1 MDITSANIAAL
12 TTDIN
17 TQFNRFLQLAPA
29 VSAPLVMEMPSKS
42 AANFYPDLADFPG
55 MREWVGSRV
64 IHRMK
69 NGAFVIPNKTFEGTI
84 AIKREHLE
92 DDLFGIYKPFIAQLG
107 KEATNL
113 PEKLVFQLLNG
124 ATKIKGMDG
133 QYYFDTDH
141 VTYDENGTEK
151 SYANIATPL
160 EGEQA
165 APAWYLFKCDDPL
178 KPLIYQ
184 KRRPYVITAKTKLTD
199 DNVFS
204 DKEFIWGADG
214 RSAAGCGMYQF
225 AYRSTRPLT
234 IDSLADTMAAMA
246 EQRRSD
252 GEPYGIEPTHLYA
265 PTVLRKTV
273 NAVVKG
279 GMVPVLAPDGKT
291 WLPGTNP
298 VEEIVKPVIT
308 SRLSSK
314 VGA

>member
-17 TQFNRFLQLAPA
+17 TQFNRFIQLAPA
-29 VSAPLVMEMPSKS
+29 VSAPLIMEMQSTS
-42 AANFYPDLADFPG
+42 AANFYPNLVSFPG
-55 MREWVGSRV
+55 MRKWVGSRV
-64 IHRMK
+64 IHRLK
-69 NGAFVIPNKTFEGTI
+69 NDAFVIKNDTYENTI
-84 AIKREHLE
+84 AILREHLE

-107 KEATNL
+107 KDAANH
-113 PEKLVFQLLNG
+113 PEKLIFQLLNG
-124 ATKIKGMDG
+124 ASKIKAMDG

-160 EGEQA
+160 DGEQA

-184 KRRPYVITAKTKLTD
+184 KRRPYQINAKTKITD
-199 DNVFS
+199 DNVFFG
-204 DKEFIWGADG
+204 DEFIWGVDG

-234 IDSLADTMAAMA
+234 VDSLADAMAAMA
-246 EQRRSD
+246 EQRRND
-252 GEPYGIEPTHLYA
+252 GEPFGIQPTHLYV
-265 PTVLRKTV
+265 PTALRKTA

-298 VEEIVKPVIT
+298 VEESVKLVPT
-308 SRLSSK
+308 PRLSSK